1 MYTIERFACRQATGL
16 FDRVI
21 ETPALRSSR
30 QRASRFSTVN
40 TTRGN
45 AFVSRCSPQLSSKRQ
60 EPSRVAKASYTT
72 PTDSMMAPPALTND
86 TDAPVQRDMAF
97 PADIPES
104 RKTAANIAAEKLF
117 SLKDS
122 TFLVTGGGRG
132 LGITLARGVIEAGG
146 HAACMDILPEPAK
159 DEWADLQAKAKLAGL
174 TATYVQC
181 DIAKEEDMRAAV
193 EDISQQGRKLK
204 APLKGVI
211 GCAGIQ
217 QKIPILEY
225 PVADFERMFKINTTG
240 AFVTAKVVA
249 NDMVKNNVHGS
260 IVLIASMS
268 GNIANRGLRCSAYNS
283 SKAAVHQLCRS
294 MAQEVGEKGIRV
306 NTLSPG
312 VSLII
317 TTLAPNDRMTNTHS
331 VHPHKDDRRAP
342 GGRAGARKAVDGRRH
357 AWAPGCARGLHCPSH
372 LLGISGQQFHDRQ

>member
-1 MYTIERFACRQATGL
+1 M
-16 FDRVI
+16 
-21 ETPALRSSR
+21 P
-30 QRASRFSTVN
+30 
-40 TTRGN
+40 
-45 AFVSRCSPQLSSKRQ
+45 SKQ
-60 EPSRVAKASYTT
+60 HEQSRVARASYST
-72 PTDSMMAPPALTND
+72 PTSKMMAPPALEND

-117 SLKDS
+117 SLQNQ

-146 HAACMDILPEPAK
+146 HAACMDILSEPAK
-159 DEWADLQAKAKLAGL
+159 DEWDDLQARAKLAGL

-181 DIAKEEDMRAAV
+181 DITKEEDMRAAI
-193 EDISQQGRKLK
+193 EDISQRGRKLK
-204 APLKGVI
+204 APLKGAI

-217 QKIPILEY
+217 QKINFLEY
-225 PVADFERMFKINTTG
+225 PVADFERMFKVNTTG

-249 NDMVKNNVHGS
+249 NDMVKNGVHGS

-294 MAQEVGEKGIRV
+294 MAQEVGEHGIRV

-312 VSLII
+312 VSLFL
-317 TTLAPNDRMTNTHS
+317 TTADPHHCLTNAYTVHS
-331 VHPHKDDRRAP
+331 YQDDR
-342 GGRAGARKAVDGRRH
+342 
-357 AWAPGCARGLHCPSH
+357 
-372 LLGISGQQFHDRQ
+372 